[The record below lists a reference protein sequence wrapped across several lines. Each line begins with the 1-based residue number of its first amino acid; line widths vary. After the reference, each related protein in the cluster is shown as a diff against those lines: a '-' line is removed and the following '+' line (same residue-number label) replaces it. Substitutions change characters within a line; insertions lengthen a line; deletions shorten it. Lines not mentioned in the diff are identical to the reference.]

1 MSKTTSAPVSPSTTI
16 SAAATAM
23 GRFSVDESLFA
34 EGEGCVE
41 TERLISQLAGQL
53 HPTMGAMH
61 QTRLFELDEIMAH
74 AGDEAL
80 PERYNPPD
88 MTCR

>member
-1 MSKTTSAPVSPSTTI
+1 MPRKDA
-16 SAAATAM
+16 
-23 GRFSVDESLFA
+23 FA
-34 EGEGCVE
+34 EDGLTHSPMAHFLLNRCH
-41 TERLISQLAGQL
+41 T
-53 HPTMGAMH
+53 PTMGAMH
-61 QTRLFELDEIMAH
+61 QTTFEFDEITAH

>member
-1 MSKTTSAPVSPSTTI
+1 VQ
-16 SAAATAM
+16 
-23 GRFSVDESLFA
+23 RD
-34 EGEGCVE
+34 
-41 TERLISQLAGQL
+41 
-53 HPTMGAMH
+53 
-61 QTRLFELDEIMAH
+61 FEFDEITAH